1 MNAAERLSQLLLL
14 PGLALPPSCQHTDAA
29 MPGPE
34 AYQKLRERRGAVG
47 ALDTADDE
55 CVCLTAPF
63 LPPMTITTEP
73 LTESAGETIS

>member
-1 MNAAERLSQLLLL
+1 
-14 PGLALPPSCQHTDAA
+14 

-55 CVCLTAPF
+55 CVYLTAPF